1 MRKLSRSAYED
12 TKGLVRAAETLLEVV
27 VMTLL
32 YYGAFRKGYEIEHFV
47 YKGKYVL
54 MGVYGALLYVMFL
67 NSDCT
72 LFGQLHR
79 LDLIIG
85 QVISLFVVNFL
96 TYFQLCLIANAM
108 IAVGPM
114 LLLLLAEIVVA
125 VVLIYVYTELYYKL
139 YAPHDMLLVYG
150 NKRGIG
156 LKIKM
161 DSRRD
166 KYNVSKLMSID
177 EGLEAVLSLIHI

>member
-1 MRKLSRSAYED
+1 M
-12 TKGLVRAAETLLEVV
+12 
-27 VMTLL
+27 
-32 YYGAFRKGYEIEHFV
+32 
-47 YKGKYVL
+47 
-54 MGVYGALLYVMFL
+54 
-67 NSDCT
+67 
-72 LFGQLHR
+72 
-79 LDLIIG
+79 
-85 QVISLFVVNFL
+85 VNFL

-177 EGLEAVLSLIHI
+177 EGWRQCARRPAGMTRSSSRTFPPRSATIS

>member
-1 MRKLSRSAYED
+1 MGKIILWILAALL
-12 TKGLVRAAETLLEVV
+12 GLC
-27 VMTLL
+27 
-32 YYGAFRKGYEIEHFV
+32 
-47 YKGKYVL
+47 
-54 MGVYGALLYVMFL
+54 LLYVLFL

-85 QVISLFVVNFL
+85 QVISMFVVNFL
-96 TYFQLCLIANAM
+96 TYFQLCLIVNAM
-108 IAVGPM
+108 IPVGPM
-114 LLLLLAEIVVA
+114 LLLLLTEIVVA

-177 EGLEAVLSLIHI
+177 EGLEAGLDSCVGGGMSAKGSGPMTGPLRELVSACERCVTCCACARALILPLRR